1 MKIRKIYGLKVFTS
15 DKQDIGE
22 IDGVHADVKNW
33 RITKLDI
40 SLNRETEE
48 LLGLWKPRLT
58 SLTICLPVSYVK
70 DFGKTIL
77 LTQTLM
83 DLKSL
88 KECK

>member
-40 SLNRETEE
+40 SLNRETE
-48 LLGLWKPRLT
+48 
-58 SLTICLPVSYVK
+58 
-70 DFGKTIL
+70 
-77 LTQTLM
+77 
-83 DLKSL
+83 
-88 KECK
+88 